1 MSNGSFPSED
11 RDRIE
16 IEIVYPHPV
25 ARVWHAL
32 TDAEALARWLMPNDF
47 APRLGHHFTFRA
59 EGEWTGTIECEVV
72 ALEPPTRV
80 AYTWASGPLRPPTL
94 VTWMLAS
101 EGEGEGEGTRLRL
114 VHSGFAACGPTGLTV
129 RDILASGWDS
139 KVLREKL
146 PALLDAL
153 AAEVAGGRSR

>member
-1 MSNGSFPSED
+1 LNDTETAV

-16 IEIVYPHPV
+16 IEVVYPHPV
-25 ARVWHAL
+25 ERVWRAL
-32 TDAEALARWLMPNDF
+32 TDSDVLARWLMPNDF
-47 APRLGHHFTFRA
+47 VPRLGHRFTFRA

-72 ALEPPTRV
+72 ALDPPTHV
-80 AYTWASGPLRPPTL
+80 AYTWASGPLQPPTL
-94 VTWMLAS
+94 VTWTLAPD
-101 EGEGEGEGTRLRL
+101 GERTRLRL
-114 VHSGFAACGPTGLTV
+114 IHSGFAACGPTGLTV

-153 AAEVAGGRSR
+153 AAEDEGR

>member
-1 MSNGSFPSED
+1 MSNAAFTGED

-16 IEIVYPHPV
+16 IEVVYPHPV
-25 ARVWHAL
+25 ERVWRAL
-32 TDAEALARWLMPNDF
+32 TDADALANWLMPNDF

-80 AYTWASGPLRPPTL
+80 AYTWASGPLQPPTL
-94 VTWMLAS
+94 VTWTLAP
-101 EGEGEGEGTRLRL
+101 EGEGTRLRL

-146 PALLDAL
+146 PALLDTL
-153 AAEVAGGRSR
+153 AAEVAGERSR

>member
-1 MSNGSFPSED
+1 MSDEAFTSED

-16 IEIVYPHPV
+16 IEVVYPHPV
-25 ARVWHAL
+25 ERVWHAL
-32 TDAEALARWLMPNDF
+32 TDADALAQWLMPNDF
-47 APRLGHHFTFRA
+47 APRLGRRFTFRA
-59 EGEWTGTIECEVV
+59 EGEWTGTIECQVV

-80 AYTWASGPLRPPTL
+80 AYTWASGPLQPPTL
-94 VTWMLAS
+94 VTWTLAS
-101 EGEGEGEGTRLRL
+101 EGGGTRLRI

-139 KVLREKL
+139 KVLRVKL

-153 AAEVAGGRSR
+153 AAEAVTERSC